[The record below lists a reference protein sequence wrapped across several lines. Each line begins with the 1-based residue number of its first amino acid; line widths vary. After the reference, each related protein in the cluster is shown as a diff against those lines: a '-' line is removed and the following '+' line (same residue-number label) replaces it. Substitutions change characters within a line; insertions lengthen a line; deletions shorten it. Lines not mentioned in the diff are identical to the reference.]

1 MKCAP
6 LSGPK
11 ELTRGTTVE
20 FTSPS
25 AEQITDVR
33 LVRPSAAT
41 HQMDPEQRSVRLDV
55 TPGTEGAL
63 ALSVP
68 AEEGLLPSGWYMLFA
83 VTADGV
89 PSNATWV
96 QVL

>member
-1 MKCAP
+1 MQAP
-6 LSGPK
+6 VR
-11 ELTRGTTVE
+11 RGAVDE
-20 FTSPS
+20 VDLLAS
-25 AEQITDVR
+25 AGQITDVR

-41 HQMDPEQRSVRLDV
+41 HQMDPEQRSVRLDL
-55 TPGTEGAL
+55 TPVGGADAGAL